1 MFRLNHVFFLELG
14 KPAADKVNGR
24 RKATIALKKF
34 ARVAGRVSK
43 AREHVQTIQSC
54 THVFILQLCAWGGAG
69 TPQGY
74 VKHVVTHHAD
84 GKSPH

>member
-1 MFRLNHVFFLELG
+1 MI
-14 KPAADKVNGR
+14 NGR
-24 RKATIALKKF
+24 QKATLALKKF
-34 ARVAGRVSK
+34 ARVTCRVSK
-43 AREHVQTIQSC
+43 DREHVVQTIQSC

-74 VKHVVTHHAD
+74 VKHMNTHHAD